1 MSRTSRAKQAYALM
15 QAVYKEAVAEGD
27 NEKAI
32 ARRIDRSYP
41 WGPRAHWPYKAWL
54 AARREFFEA
63 HGLPLRVRR
72 SIKESLSVTSP

>member
-1 MSRTSRAKQAYALM
+1 MSDLSRVKLAYQLM
-15 QAVYKEAVAEGD
+15 QTVYQEAVADGD

-63 HGLPLRVRR
+63 HGLPLRMRR